1 MYFLN
6 EVCKTNNKRDV
17 RFLGKIFFT
26 TTDLINDTHEVYGQ
40 VTDGDASKFWVT
52 LSGGYMKFVVSA
64 SSIPKF
70 P

>member
-1 MYFLN
+1 MIHMKN
-6 EVCKTNNKRDV
+6 MV
-17 RFLGKIFFT
+17 
-26 TTDLINDTHEVYGQ
+26 Q